1 MSDTTTIDLLRGLK
15 AIGDHIGMTE
25 RQVQHLHENGDLPT
39 FTLGRRVCA
48 RKSALA
54 RHFAALED
62 KAASNDNSKA

>member
-1 MSDTTTIDLLRGLK
+1 MSDATGVDLLRGLK

-48 RKSALA
+48 RKSVLA
-54 RHFAALED
+54 RHFAALEAKGATD
-62 KAASNDNSKA
+62 GAQ